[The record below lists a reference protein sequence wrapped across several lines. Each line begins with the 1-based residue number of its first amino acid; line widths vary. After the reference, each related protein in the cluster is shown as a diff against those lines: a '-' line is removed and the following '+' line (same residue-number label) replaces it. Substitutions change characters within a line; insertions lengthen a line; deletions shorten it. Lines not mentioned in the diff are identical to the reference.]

1 MIIENNLERLQ
12 NIKNNQN
19 TNKAKKNIY
28 VKKELFEQAQRHSS
42 NYNSYGVV
50 YGDKVLSISEKN
62 LNDLKNIFK
71 KDMLQYENIYVAK
84 GDAKNYLDQIS
95 NLVLKDLNVKNADK
109 DNNGII
115 SYAESLDVKNILD
128 FQSNSILKPRDVLNE
143 EDIKKIEQNNSTFMS
158 INDIINLNIK
168 IDKNKDGEVSF
179 KEIGLHIYQ
188 KNEKNLSSLN
198 DSGGIDPFLAAKG
211 GGNPLEGTTS
221 ITDEEKMEKL
231 KELFKKLNEIQKK
244 LNDLTI
250 KLQSASDREKM
261 LLNDQ
266 INQLNAQMA
275 VVLTQ
280 IFQIYKQLLGQ

>member
-12 NIKNNQN
+12 NITNNQN
-19 TNKAKKNIY
+19 TNKAKETIY

-244 LNDLTI
+244 LNDLTS